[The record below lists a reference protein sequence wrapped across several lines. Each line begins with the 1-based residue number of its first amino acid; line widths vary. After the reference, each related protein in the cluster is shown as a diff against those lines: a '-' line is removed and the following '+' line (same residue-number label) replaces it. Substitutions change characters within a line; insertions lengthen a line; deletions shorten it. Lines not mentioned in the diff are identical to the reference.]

1 MTSGRQVKV
10 NDIKINQKT
19 LIPLFNVELED
30 PVHFNIAEDQCVER
44 LTFNL
49 FPEPVRIIPGKPIIN
64 KTDNKPR
71 QILVKPP
78 NIGIH
83 FYAWKGKEKM
93 ASEVSNVLPVDQL
106 PADFDSFDNIGFF
119 AVRPGSGGLGGFQ
132 TVTNLH
138 TRRNAK
144 TLLIIEF
151 DQLYPQN
158 IASYMTWSTNPYG
171 INLVD
176 SLLDAVRL
184 ISGDEPH
191 QYKAYHFNDNKI
203 LETLTK
209 WPLSEMQ
216 GNPVKLNT
224 YDLDELKKLFLQVWQ
239 IRRESRKLKSCKI
252 VNLALEY
259 YYLSSTMTQTRTIF
273 LYLMI
278 AFEALFKAQDEN
290 SASAASSRIA
300 KLLANTKSDYN
311 DIHSFMWN
319 LKKRDGC
326 CQIRNC
332 VVHGDFTS
340 IPTAMFWRL
349 RNLLRYAIVNIMNL
363 ILSSQID
370 SQNYY
375 LSLNNHVNDR
385 FRKLSNN

>member
-1 MTSGRQVKV
+1 MNSGRQIKV

-19 LIPLFNVELED
+19 VIPLFNVELED
-30 PVHFNIAEDQCVER
+30 PVHFNIAQDQCVER
-44 LTFNL
+44 LAFNL
-49 FPEPVRIIPGKPIIN
+49 LPEPIRIIPGNPIID

-83 FYAWKGKEKM
+83 FYAWKGKGEI
-93 ASEVSNVLPVDQL
+93 ASEVGNILPVDQL
-106 PADFDSFDNIGFF
+106 PADFDSFDNIGLF
-119 AVRPGSGGLGGFQ
+119 AVRPGSGGLGSFQ

-151 DQLYPQN
+151 NQLYPQN
-158 IASYMTWSTNPYG
+158 IVSYMKWSANPYG
-171 INLVD
+171 IRVVD

-191 QYKAYHFNDNKI
+191 QYKAYYLNDNQL

-216 GNPVKLNT
+216 GKPVKLNN
-224 YDLDELKKLFLQVWQ
+224 YDRNELKNLFLQVWQ
-239 IRRESRKLKSCKI
+239 IRREAGKHRSCRI

-259 YYLSSTMTQTRTIF
+259 FYLSSTMTQTRTIF
-273 LYLMI
+273 IYLMI
-278 AFEALFKAQDEN
+278 AFEALFKAEAE
-290 SASAASSRIA
+290 SASAASARMA
-300 KLLANTKSDYN
+300 RLLAKTKLEYN
-311 DIHSFMWN
+311 DIHNFMWN
-319 LKKRDGC
+319 RKKDDGC
-326 CQIRNC
+326 CQIRNR

-340 IPTAMFWRL
+340 IPTAKFWQL
-349 RNLLRYAIVNIMNL
+349 RNLLRCAILNIVNL
-363 ILSSQID
+363 ILLSQIHLD
-370 SQNYY
+370 NYHE
-375 LSLNNHVNDR
+375 SLNSYVNDR
-385 FRKLSNN
+385 FGKLPNT